1 MRVRD
6 TKKYILLTAL
16 VFLMVVTFNIF
27 YISSFTTRAKELTY
41 TNVELIENPKDNYM
55 GLFDY
60 SNYGNVATALLNSQD
75 IETINAVNKY
85 YLYIVIDDRLGRL
98 DLERIFEPVSKQG
111 FYLFKGL
118 NGEYVYSDLSYD
130 HFFTYVAPDDL
141 QIWKAK

>member
-1 MRVRD
+1 
-6 TKKYILLTAL
+6 
-16 VFLMVVTFNIF
+16 
-27 YISSFTTRAKELTY
+27 
-41 TNVELIENPKDNYM
+41 M

-130 HFFTYVAPDDL
+130 HFFTYVAPDDSDTFTNMKSKIENKKIL
-141 QIWKAK
+141 PILFELMMKPKLHLVLVLERIFIFVSFLI

>member
-1 MRVRD
+1 M
-6 TKKYILLTAL
+6 
-16 VFLMVVTFNIF
+16 
-27 YISSFTTRAKELTY
+27 ISVSERIIYYEHEFETSNY

-98 DLERIFEPVSKQG
+98 DLERILSRFQNKA
-111 FYLFKGL
+111 FIYL
-118 NGEYVYSDLSYD
+118 
-130 HFFTYVAPDDL
+130 
-141 QIWKAK
+141 KA

>member
-1 MRVRD
+1 MLCSQS
-6 TKKYILLTAL
+6 LLI
-16 VFLMVVTFNIF
+16 N
-27 YISSFTTRAKELTY
+27 YSFRNTYYEHEFETSNY

-55 GLFDY
+55 RLFDY

-130 HFFTYVAPDDL
+130 HFL
-141 QIWKAK
+141 HM